1 MSLALL
7 LEVSLPLAPPRKSL
21 QQIYFQEAL
30 TQIYTYIL
38 DNPIFIP
45 GFS

>member
-7 LEVSLPLAPPRKSL
+7 LEVSLPLAPPGKSL
-21 QQIYFQEAL
+21 QQEAL